1 MDNNNFQ
8 ENNNQ
13 GGFSLNSD
21 TTEQNT
27 GYAAPNNQGYDPQTF
42 NTTTTGS
49 YNSTVP
55 PTFVESSYDNT
66 YTSSVSPF
74 EETYAKKA
82 KTGMILGI
90 INLAL
95 NLIFC
100 CLPFVA
106 DIIFSPGWLFIAL
119 EVWGINASN
128 QGQQSATKS
137 GMAKAGKIMNIISLV
152 WSILM
157 VVLVLVLKF
166 MEIMN

>member
-55 PTFVESSYDNT
+55 PTFVESS
-66 YTSSVSPF
+66 
-74 EETYAKKA
+74 
-82 KTGMILGI
+82 
-90 INLAL
+90 
-95 NLIFC
+95 
-100 CLPFVA
+100 
-106 DIIFSPGWLFIAL
+106 
-119 EVWGINASN
+119 
-128 QGQQSATKS
+128 
-137 GMAKAGKIMNIISLV
+137 
-152 WSILM
+152 
-157 VVLVLVLKF
+157 
-166 MEIMN
+166 